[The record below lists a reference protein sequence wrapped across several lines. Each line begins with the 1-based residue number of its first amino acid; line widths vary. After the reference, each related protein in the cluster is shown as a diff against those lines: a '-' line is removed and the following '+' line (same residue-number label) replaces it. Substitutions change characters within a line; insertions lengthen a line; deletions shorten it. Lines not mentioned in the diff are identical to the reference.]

1 MSYPVYIQQDFQMAR
16 PFQQIGDIQYGQY
29 PLVYYSSQFPQM
41 AQPQLQQMSQPLTQQ
56 IPQQMLRMGGNDPFG
71 PFPQHY
77 QNSLSG
83 YSQQAAISGSS
94 LGSQL
99 KLPQTQL
106 SSVLP
111 LSQMVKPMS
120 AQPLQYPLA
129 FLYLSVPL
137 VVGPAT
143 YHKGNSIP
151 GSSGYPLSPSSLASD
166 HKQEPQDARTH
177 LHPSLID
184 YSLLVSYT
192 VLPMSKRRRRTEL
205 KASYDSEQVKHT
217 CTKCGKQFQK
227 PYNLKSHMKTHSL
240 ERPFKCSVC
249 PKTFARSHD
258 RKRHELLHEGV
269 KNFKCE
275 GYLKDGATKW
285 GCGKKF
291 ARSDALARHF
301 RTETGW
307 LCIKP
312 LMDEAKEQEQTN
324 GKYVADPSSF
334 LHHQIALPP
343 LRGQY

>member
-1 MSYPVYIQQDFQMAR
+1 MSYPVYIQQDLQMAR
-16 PFQQIGDIQYGQY
+16 PFQQIGEVQYQQY
-29 PLVYYSSQFPQM
+29 PSVYYSNQFPQVG
-41 AQPQLQQMSQPLTQQ
+41 QQMSHQ
-56 IPQQMLRMGGNDPFG
+56 IPQQVSQPHPLQIQHMLRMGGNDPFG
-71 PFPQHY
+71 PFPPY
-77 QNSLSG
+77 SQNSILA
-83 YSQQAAISGSS
+83 YSQQQLGATSNLS
-94 LGSQL
+94 LAL
-99 KLPQTQL
+99 KLPQTLL
-106 SSVLP
+106 SLVLP
-111 LSQMVKPMS
+111 LGQMVKPMA
-120 AQPLQYPLA
+120 AQALQYPLA
-129 FLYLSVPL
+129 FLYQQVPL
-137 VVGPAT
+137 VVGPAS
-143 YHKGNSIP
+143 YHKG
-151 GSSGYPLSPSSLASD
+151 SGYPLSPSSLSSD
-166 HKQEPQDARTH
+166 HKQGEMSDSARSH
-177 LHPSLID
+177 LHPLQID
-184 YSLLVSYT
+184 YSSLVSYT

-205 KASYDSEQVKHT
+205 KANYDSEQVKHT
-217 CTKCGKQFQK
+217 CTKCGKTFQK

-312 LMDEAKEQEQTN
+312 LMDEAKEQEQLN
-324 GKYVADPSSF
+324 GKYVADPLLL